1 MWALARAGL
10 VGAAR
15 WWMQDPWV
23 RTPRAHLPSVDVHPA
38 RGGISPQALSPSAS
52 VLEQELPVAPWGGD
66 LTEAAWAQLGH
77 AGTNCPQG
85 RLSAKEGWSQR
96 INIQPP

>member
-1 MWALARAGL
+1 
-10 VGAAR
+10 
-15 WWMQDPWV
+15 MQDPWV

-38 RGGISPQALSPSAS
+38 RGGISPQAPSPSAS
-52 VLEQELPVAPWGGD
+52 VLEQELPVAPGVGVGG
-66 LTEAAWAQLGH
+66 LTEPARAQLGH